1 MLNEMMGIQKYV
13 SQFLS
18 SLKRLIILKYYNIF
32 YWKISTLESC
42 TPEFRNFIYSF
53 QSYAILSMCIFL
65 FLKWVQNIIM
75 LSKSPGTSIH
85 LNTTLQN
92 CNKDSTSNLFVEN
105 PIMYEEVKH
114 AVGYSFLTVA
124 PSRGVVDVLAA
135 WVKKGN

>member
-32 YWKISTLESC
+32 YWKISTLVMYSWIQKFHLLISIIC
-42 TPEFRNFIYSF
+42 NFKHVH
-53 QSYAILSMCIFL
+53 FL

-75 LSKSPGTSIH
+75 LSKNPGTSIH

-124 PSRGVVDVLAA
+124 PSRGVADVLAA